1 MSLKSDTKFTKS
13 DLPNYPEDNYEIEVL
28 LPVVG
33 KPLLSA
39 DLGAIT
45 TIEEKIDTSTR
56 KPVVIGA
63 ELQAKAF
70 VDGVKEGKTLAV
82 AAKDAGV
89 PVHKLMGSPTVQKQ
103 LQQMLSEYTID
114 GEIRKALSRATANQ
128 ILLEGNYKERI
139 DVMKV
144 INADPEVGITNGPQ
158 VNVQT
163 NIMLSDETRKAAESA
178 MTIDIE
184 GLD

>member
-1 MSLKSDTKFTKS
+1 MSLKSDTEFTKS

-33 KPLLSA
+33 KPLLSQ
-39 DLGAIT
+39 DLGTIN
-45 TIEEKIDTSTR
+45 TIEEQIDTR
-56 KPVVIGA
+56 KSLVIGA

-70 VDGVKEGKTLAV
+70 VEAVKEGKTLAV

-89 PVHKLMGSPTVQKQ
+89 PVHKLMGSPAVQKQ

-158 VNVQT
+158 IAVQT
-163 NIMLSDETRKAAESA
+163 NIMLSDETRKAAEA
-178 MTIDIE
+178 ALTIDIE